1 MSFLFGFWNSM
12 FYRTDKKQEYKKLSD
27 SDNKQNSYGTVG
39 SWDSLKPLRSKR
51 KKGDELNDESDGR
64 FYYLSLLK
72 ENRTPGWSIHGLWPQ
87 YDTKNYPVYCKKVVF
102 NYESLKPIIEKLEK
116 NWYSNKDDSGKKL
129 QQDENFWKH
138 EWEKHGSCMFKDIDE
153 FHYFNIALNL
163 FHFALQKKLPDKWYH
178 PETGKC
184 LIPVDLNF
192 QFIDS

>member
-1 MSFLFGFWNSM
+1 M
-12 FYRTDKKQEYKKLSD
+12 KKILKGKL
-27 SDNKQNSYGTVG
+27 V
-39 SWDSLKPLRSKR
+39 
-51 KKGDELNDESDGR
+51 
-64 FYYLSLLK
+64 
-72 ENRTPGWSIHGLWPQ
+72 I
-87 YDTKNYPVYCKKVVF
+87 KNNINV
-102 NYESLKPIIEKLEK
+102 EI
-116 NWYSNKDDSGKKL
+116 KKL

-153 FHYFNIALNL
+153 FHYFNTALNL